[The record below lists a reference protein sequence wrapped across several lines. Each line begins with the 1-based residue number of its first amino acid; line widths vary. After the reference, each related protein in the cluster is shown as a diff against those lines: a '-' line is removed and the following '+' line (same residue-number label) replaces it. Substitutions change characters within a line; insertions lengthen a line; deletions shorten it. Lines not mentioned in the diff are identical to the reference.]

1 MNATFKAA
9 LWMIGA
15 IVSFTL
21 MAIAGRAVSHA
32 ADTFEIMLY
41 RSLFGLIAVA
51 IYLSATGKWR
61 LVRTPV
67 IGLHVTRNILH
78 FTGQNLWFLAI
89 TLAPLALVFSMEF
102 TAPLWV
108 LVLSPLFLGETMTRM
123 RGLCAALGFVGIL
136 IVARPDPAQINMGFV
151 AAAVAAIFFAG
162 THICTKRLTRTDA
175 TAGIMFWITALQL
188 VLGVITAGYD
198 GDILLPNA
206 QTAPWLALIGLCGL
220 VAHTCITTALSIA
233 PASVVVP
240 FDFARLPTIAIV
252 AMVLYAEPLDPWILL
267 GAALIF
273 AANYLNIMTETRKRR
288 SVPLGIDG

>member
-108 LVLSPLFLGETMTRM
+108 LVRLL
-123 RGLCAALGFVGIL
+123 FVGRTAADL
-136 IVARPDPAQINMGFV
+136 SWALVLLLGLSSCLRSLSRHHASPPPR
-151 AAAVAAIFFAG
+151 AAA
-162 THICTKRLTRTDA
+162 
-175 TAGIMFWITALQL
+175 
-188 VLGVITAGYD
+188 
-198 GDILLPNA
+198 
-206 QTAPWLALIGLCGL
+206 AP
-220 VAHTCITTALSIA
+220 
-233 PASVVVP
+233 
-240 FDFARLPTIAIV
+240 
-252 AMVLYAEPLDPWILL
+252 
-267 GAALIF
+267 
-273 AANYLNIMTETRKRR
+273 
-288 SVPLGIDG
+288 